1 VRYATRITPLLL
13 AILPFLF
20 FWRLFAPNLLDRML
34 LPDGDLVLQ
43 YFPLRV
49 FAANE
54 IAAGRLPLWNPHMY
68 AGQPGLADSQMA
80 ALYPINLVTAQLL
93 GVFQQR
99 FTFAML
105 QWQIV
110 LHYTLAALFT
120 YAFALRLTRRRAA
133 AWVAA
138 LVFTFG
144 GYLISYPAQQPAIL
158 ESAIWLPLVLL
169 LLDWAASQELWARRI
184 WALACAGAAMALS
197 ILAGHPQ
204 TSLYVFYTAAAWGFW
219 RLLEASRPAG
229 SGPHARSAADALG
242 EVGRGC
248 GEAGS
253 LVPARRGAAP
263 PLMARVVSALFEL
276 AIFAVFAIGLS
287 AAQLLPTLEFT
298 RYSTRAQLG
307 YNFTSSGFALHEL
320 ITLLIPGYFGGLPL
334 YVGIAPLLLAGF
346 AVWKW
351 MTTRVVTTRT
361 GETDTAATTPA
372 GTTRTIEAIPAH
384 SIAFFVALALLAL
397 FLSLGDAAFVYPIFY
412 LLAPGFAQVRDQE
425 RAAFLWSF
433 ALAMLAALGAAHFW
447 TPWSRAARKHIERS
461 ARLWAWLLGA
471 MLILIVLAYLGALAD
486 DGAKVNLFPGALRQL
501 VPGFFWLLGAWALWR
516 LRLRTAVARRWL
528 LLGGLAL
535 IWLNLFSVNGQYNFQ
550 KPTPATYFPET
561 SLTQALRD
569 ELQTKPLA
577 RVSSEGLLPG
587 AHNAGAE
594 YGFADIN
601 GNDPLHLD
609 AWEQFDRQ
617 VQELHRFQLLG
628 VQYVVTK
635 RTIEHGA
642 FAQIAAEGDARL
654 YRFSGALPRAWLA
667 HAALVVP
674 PDGQL
679 ESLNDPAFDPAAAV
693 VLGTP
698 PAIVLA
704 PAGAAGDDV
713 TVTTYSAGRLAL
725 HVRAAANALLVFGE
739 VYYPGWQLTVDGQHA
754 DLLPADGMLMAAALP
769 AGTHDVELTFA
780 PDLFTIGVAFSF
792 ATMLAGLVAAI
803 YAGRTEAGIRD
814 AVA

>member
-1 VRYATRITPLLL
+1 MEGVTARAVRYAARMAPLLL
-13 AILPFLF
+13 AVLPFLF
-20 FWRLFAPNLLDRML
+20 FWRLFAPNPLDRMW

-80 ALYPINLVTAQLL
+80 ALYPINLITALLL

-99 FTFAML
+99 FTFAIL

-110 LHYTLAALFT
+110 LHYALAALFT

-158 ESAIWLPLVLL
+158 ESAVWLPLVLL
-169 LLDWAASQELWARRI
+169 LLDWAASRELRARRV

-204 TSLYVFYTAAAWGFW
+204 TFLYVFYTAAAWGFW
-219 RLLEASRPAG
+219 RLLECSRPARRV
-229 SGPHARSAADALG
+229 AR
-242 EVGRGC
+242 
-248 GEAGS
+248 
-253 LVPARRGAAP
+253 
-263 PLMARVVSALFEL
+263 MVSALFDL

-307 YNFTSSGFALHEL
+307 YNFTSSGFALHEI

-334 YVGIAPLLLAGF
+334 YVGIVPLLLAGF

-351 MTTRVVTTRT
+351 LTTRGVTPRT
-361 GETDTAATTPA
+361 SEADTARSTPA
-372 GTTRTIEAIPAH
+372 GTARTSSAVPTRA
-384 SIAFFVALALLAL
+384 IAFFVALALLAL
-397 FLSLGDAAFVYPIFY
+397 FLSFGDASFVYPVFY
-412 LLAPGFAQVRDQE
+412 LLVPGFAQVRDQE
-425 RAAFLWSF
+425 RAALLWSF

-447 TPWSRAARKHIERS
+447 TPWPRAARKHIERA

-471 MLILIVLAYLGALAD
+471 MLSLIVLAYIGALAD
-486 DGAKVNLFPGALRQL
+486 EGAKVNLFPGALRQL

-516 LRLRTAVARRWL
+516 LRLHTAAPRRWL

-569 ELQTKPLA
+569 ELQTNPLA

-594 YGFADIN
+594 YGFAEIN

-617 VQELHRFQLLG
+617 VQELRRFQLLG

-642 FAQIAAEGDARL
+642 FAQLAVEGDARL
-654 YRFSGALPRAWLA
+654 YRFSGVLPRAWLA

-674 PDGQL
+674 PDRQL
-679 ESLNDPAFDPAAAV
+679 ESLNDPAFDPAATV
-693 VLGTP
+693 MLRTP
-698 PAIVLA
+698 PAIALTPGA
-704 PAGAAGDDV
+704 PGGDDV
-713 TVTTYSAGRLAL
+713 SVTAHTAGRLAL
-725 HVRAAANALLVFGE
+725 RVRAAANALLVFGE
-739 VYYPGWQLTVDGQHA
+739 EYYPGWQLTVDGQRA
-754 DLLPADGMLMAAALP
+754 ELLPADGILMATALP
-769 AGTHDVELTFA
+769 AGAHDVELTLH
-780 PDLFTIGVAFSF
+780 PIC
-792 ATMLAGLVAAI
+792 LAQ
-803 YAGRTEAGIRD
+803 
-814 AVA
+814 

>member
-1 VRYATRITPLLL
+1 MTQGSVTVHPRGKLTLEDVTARAVRYAARMAPLLL
-13 AILPFLF
+13 AVLPFLF
-20 FWRLFAPNLLDRML
+20 FWRLFAPNPLDRMW

-80 ALYPINLVTAQLL
+80 ALYPIHLLTALLL
-93 GVFQQR
+93 GAFHQR
-99 FTFAML
+99 FTFAIL
-105 QWQIV
+105 QGQIV
-110 LHYTLAALFT
+110 LHSALAALFT
-120 YAFALRLTRRRAA
+120 YAFALRLARRRAA

-158 ESAIWLPLVLL
+158 ESAVWLPLVLL
-169 LLDWAASQELWARRI
+169 LLDWAAPQELRARRV

-204 TSLYVFYTAAAWGFW
+204 TFLYVFYTAAAWGFW
-219 RLLEASRPAG
+219 RLLESSRPAG
-229 SGPHARSAADALG
+229 SG
-242 EVGRGC
+242 
-248 GEAGS
+248 
-253 LVPARRGAAP
+253 AAP
-263 PLMARVVSALFEL
+263 RRMARVFSALFDL
-276 AIFAVFAIGLS
+276 VIFAVFAIGLS

-298 RYSTRAQLG
+298 RYSTRAQPG
-307 YNFTSSGFALHEL
+307 YNFTSSGFALNEI

-334 YVGIAPLLLAGF
+334 YVGIVPLLLAGF

-351 MTTRVVTTRT
+351 MTTKAITTRS
-361 GETDTAATTPA
+361 GKAKPA
-372 GTTRTIEAIPAH
+372 GTTPDGSARTSAVVPMRSTRA
-384 SIAFFVALALLAL
+384 IAFFVALALLAL
-397 FLSLGDAAFVYPIFY
+397 FLSFGDASFVYPLFY

-425 RAAFLWSF
+425 RAALLWSF

-447 TPWSRAARKHIERS
+447 TPWSRAARKHIES
-461 ARLWAWLLGA
+461 TARLWGWLLGA
-471 MLILIVLAYLGALAD
+471 MLVLLALAYIGALAD
-486 DGAKVNLFPGALRQL
+486 EGAKVNLFPGALRQL

-516 LRLRTAVARRWL
+516 LRLHTAVARRWL

-550 KPTPATYFPET
+550 KPTPVTYFPET
-561 SLTQALRD
+561 SLSQALRD
-569 ELQTKPLA
+569 ELQTNPLA

-617 VQELHRFQLLG
+617 VLELRRFQLLG

-635 RTIEHGA
+635 RIIEHGA
-642 FAQIAAEGDARL
+642 FAQLAAEGDARL

-667 HAALVVP
+667 HDALVVA
-674 PDGQL
+674 PDRQL
-679 ESLNDPAFDPAAAV
+679 ESLNDPAFDPSAAV
-693 VLGTP
+693 ILRAP
-698 PAIVLA
+698 PALA
-704 PAGAAGDDV
+704 LTPGAPGADDV
-713 TVTTYSAGRLAL
+713 TFIAQSAGRLAL
-725 HVRAAANALLVFGE
+725 RVRASTNAVLVFGE
-739 VYYPGWQLTVDGQHA
+739 VYYPGWQLTVDDQRVEP
-754 DLLPADGMLMAAALP
+754 LPADGILMATALP
-769 AGTHDVELTFA
+769 AGAHDVELTFA
-780 PDLFTIGVAFSF
+780 PDLFTIGVAISIM
-792 ATMLAGLVAAI
+792 ATLVGLASAI
-803 YAGRTEAGIRD
+803 YARRTEAMIRD
-814 AVA
+814 AAA